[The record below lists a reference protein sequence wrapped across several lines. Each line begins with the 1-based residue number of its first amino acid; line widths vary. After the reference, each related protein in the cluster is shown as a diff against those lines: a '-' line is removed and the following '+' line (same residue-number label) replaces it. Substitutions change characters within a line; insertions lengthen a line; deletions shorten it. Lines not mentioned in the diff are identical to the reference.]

1 MARMRVADVI
11 VEKLQAA
18 GVKIAGVF
26 ITPTDLKTDGV
37 REISGALNALLADVF
52 ARRGV

>member
-1 MARMRVADVI
+1 MENTDMDRKVTKVRR
-11 VEKLQAA
+11 
-18 GVKIAGVF
+18 IALLD
-26 ITPTDLKTDGV
+26 TPTDLKTDGV

>member
-1 MARMRVADVI
+1 MDREVT
-11 VEKLQAA
+11 KLRR
-18 GVKIAGVF
+18 IALLDA
-26 ITPTDLKTDGV
+26 PTDFKTAGV